1 MRAWRSIW
9 FQPSMTWLS
18 LTIRKDDP
26 SDGSLLARGGK
37 AEVISLVRHGDSP
50 ANCNTVTLGNNV
62 LDIDVKIGKGS
73 AEGAMDSFEWFGANK
88 NRVRIRKAVGLA
100 LFIEH
105 FVDRRFALLVPDLLK
120 PAPQK
125 KFVRLGHI
133 CPPNVGRS
141 LEDFSCRCIGQLSA

>member
-1 MRAWRSIW
+1 
-9 FQPSMTWLS
+9 MTWLS
-18 LTIRKDDP
+18 LTIRKDEP
-26 SDGSLLARGGK
+26 WTVPFLPRGGK

-73 AEGAMDSFEWFGANK
+73 AEGAMDSFEWFRANK

-133 CPPNVGRS
+133 CTPMWG
-141 LEDFSCRCIGQLSA
+141 EA